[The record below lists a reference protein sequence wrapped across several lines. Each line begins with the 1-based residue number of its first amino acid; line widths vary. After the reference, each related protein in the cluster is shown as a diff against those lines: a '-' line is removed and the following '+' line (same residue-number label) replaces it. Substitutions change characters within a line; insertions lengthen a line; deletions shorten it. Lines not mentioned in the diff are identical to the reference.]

1 MSNDLDKEEI
11 LKARMQNIKMDL
23 EMVDSQEQRLAQNR
37 ARLIMKLVATRESLL
52 SLKEQDE

>member
-23 EMVDSQEQRLAQNR
+23 EMVDSQEQRLARNR